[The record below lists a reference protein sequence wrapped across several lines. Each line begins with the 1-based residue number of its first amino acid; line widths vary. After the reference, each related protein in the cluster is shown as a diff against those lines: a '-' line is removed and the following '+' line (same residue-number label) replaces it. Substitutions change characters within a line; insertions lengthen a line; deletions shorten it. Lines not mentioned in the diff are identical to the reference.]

1 MWMFSLV
8 MLWHYIEKWFLKSTW
23 IISFPGRFFKVWCD
37 KIGLFYYRLEEFKIS
52 SSFAI
57 WPSEKYEV
65 WLILF
70 KIKTCCTMHASV
82 RPSVRSLVCSFVPP
96 FLRFIDPMFLRSF
109 VPSSLRS
116 FVPSFPR
123 SFVSPSLRPFVP
135 SFLLPF
141 VPSNLRSIVPS
152 FLRCYDPSMLR
163 FFVPAFFLSFVPSF
177 LRLFIYHQSIRLSVS
192 AFVPSLTYTLFNL

>member
-37 KIGLFYYRLEEFKIS
+37 KISLFYYRLEEFKIS

-116 FVPSFPR
+116 LVPSFPR

-135 SFLLPF
+135 SFLLPLEPSFHRSF
-141 VPSNLRSIVPS
+141 VSSMLRSFDASFLRSCVLSFLRSLVPS
-152 FLRCYDPSMLR
+152 FVHL
-163 FFVPAFFLSFVPSF
+163 LSTHP
-177 LRLFIYHQSIRLSVS
+177 SIR
-192 AFVPSLTYTLFNL
+192 